1 MTNQLPRPADQGPPT
16 QETAQQVLS
25 QQPFSRLLGTRLTT
39 FSHEGATLELEVR
52 DEHLQQH
59 GYVHGGVISYL
70 VDNAITFAAGAVLG
84 PDVVTG
90 GFTLDYLTPTSGP
103 LLRAQ
108 ASVCRAGGK
117 TAVMRC
123 DLHAVQADDSCILV
137 AVGQGRAQVR
147 RS

>member
-1 MTNQLPRPADQGPPT
+1 
-16 QETAQQVLS
+16 
-25 QQPFSRLLGTRLTT
+25 
-39 FSHEGATLELEVR
+39 
-52 DEHLQQH
+52 
-59 GYVHGGVISYL
+59 VISYL

-103 LLRAQ
+103 VLRAQ
-108 ASVCRAGGK
+108 ASVCRAGSK
-117 TAVMRC
+117 KAVMRC
-123 DLHAVQADDSCILV
+123 DLHAVQADDSCTLV